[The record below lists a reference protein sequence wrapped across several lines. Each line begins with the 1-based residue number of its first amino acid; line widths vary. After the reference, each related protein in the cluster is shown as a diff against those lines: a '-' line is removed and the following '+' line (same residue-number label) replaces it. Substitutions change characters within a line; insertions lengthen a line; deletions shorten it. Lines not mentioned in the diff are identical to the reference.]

1 MPRYKPE
8 ERNQRRMIPVS
19 LEMQVMPGTLE
30 FAIDRVIDEC
40 IDVSVLD
47 GRYKNEGVGCR
58 AYNPRM
64 LLKVV
69 LLGYSRGLESSRDI
83 ELACRENVTF
93 QAMTGGWMPD
103 HSTIAAFVSGLTE
116 EVKEIFCQVLL
127 VCADEDL
134 LGGTHFSLDGVKL
147 PSNAS
152 KEWSGT
158 IEELTRK
165 EKKLREKL
173 DKIMKEHEAK
183 DKEEDDNEDKDRRNG
198 QIERLKKKVEKI
210 RRFVEETRPK
220 VGTRGK
226 ETKSNI
232 TDNESAKMATSH
244 GVIQGYNANAL
255 VDSEFGVVVHAEAFG
270 KGQDQRHAEPMLKGA
285 SENAQAA
292 GLGEDYLEGKILT
305 ADTSYHSDKN
315 LKACEDAGMDAY
327 IPDKDFRKRDVRF
340 TERDQFKPPKKDKKR
355 ERFTREDFEYDSA
368 TDTYTCPRGE
378 VLKATPKPHVA
389 QGYVFRQYRT
399 RYTACRG
406 CPNKA
411 KCVGTGPTERKHLD
425 IPVGQVRKT
434 RCQRMREKIDTE
446 RAREIYQRRFE
457 IVEPV
462 FGNIRAQKG
471 LDRFTL
477 RGKIKVSTQWMLYCL
492 VHNLEKIA
500 HFGASFARA

>member
-165 EKKLREKL
+165 EKKLRKKL
-173 DKIMKEHEAK
+173 DKIM
-183 DKEEDDNEDKDRRNG
+183 
-198 QIERLKKKVEKI
+198 
-210 RRFVEETRPK
+210 
-220 VGTRGK
+220 
-226 ETKSNI
+226 
-232 TDNESAKMATSH
+232 
-244 GVIQGYNANAL
+244 
-255 VDSEFGVVVHAEAFG
+255 
-270 KGQDQRHAEPMLKGA
+270 
-285 SENAQAA
+285 
-292 GLGEDYLEGKILT
+292 
-305 ADTSYHSDKN
+305 
-315 LKACEDAGMDAY
+315 
-327 IPDKDFRKRDVRF
+327 
-340 TERDQFKPPKKDKKR
+340 
-355 ERFTREDFEYDSA
+355 
-368 TDTYTCPRGE
+368 E